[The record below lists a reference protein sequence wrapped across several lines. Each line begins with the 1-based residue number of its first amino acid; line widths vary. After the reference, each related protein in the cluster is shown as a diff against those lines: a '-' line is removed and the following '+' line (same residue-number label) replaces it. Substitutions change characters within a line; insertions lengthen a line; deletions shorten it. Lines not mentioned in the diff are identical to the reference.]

1 MRSCT
6 WARQPAGPMAL
17 LCCADGSL
25 LVMCRYV
32 KFDTFHPAVER
43 GLPVTR
49 VVSRTLLQAIL
60 AEATTRL
67 GGPNIIMNGAHVVE
81 YKEEVHFF

>member
-1 MRSCT
+1 M
-6 WARQPAGPMAL
+6 
-17 LCCADGSL
+17 